1 MSLFEKELNDLL
13 VQVYRS
19 IGQMEEQMV
28 RMSHHMNLSISEIHL
43 LKRLEKHPKT
53 GKGPQ

>member
-28 RMSHHMNLSISEIHL
+28 RMSHHMNLSICW
-43 LKRLEKHPKT
+43 KRLEKHPKT

>member
-1 MSLFEKELNDLL
+1 MGTIEMSLFEKELNDLL

-28 RMSHHMNLSISEIHL
+28 RMSHHMNLSILSLIHI
-43 LKRLEKHPKT
+43 
-53 GKGPQ
+53 